1 MDAGFQQDA
10 LLKKKQPSCACASS
24 TMKGVK
30 QDTIKGAL
38 GDLGK
43 W

>member
-1 MDAGFQQDA
+1 MQVFNKM
-10 LLKKKQPSCACASS
+10 LYLKKQISCACASS

-30 QDTIKGAL
+30 QGTIKGAVE
-38 GDLGK
+38 DLGK